1 MNNFVLGEI
10 TMSSMQEFFRR
21 IKRRPLVFFGMLIIT
36 LILGVLETYNPIIKE
51 YGSFSKILDY
61 NYIKTMSLWT
71 VKLNEFLGSGNVFSS
86 VMITLLI
93 MLVISTIIS
102 LFLSGYINI
111 FVNAVDDKEKQKGE
125 FFAGLE
131 KNFFKTMLYLFV
143 GLLMAIPFFFFIL
156 YSVVPTLFMIKQFL
170 DGDTGVIFTMLL
182 MALLTLVVVLFA
194 IVFFAMY
201 FTYVLPSIAGLKKRN
216 ARSGIKM
223 TNMYAWY
230 LLPKTALFLFISAII
245 RVLLFV
251 IHFGHQSLALSII
264 VLLITAILRSFVY
277 YFYLYFVFNTF
288 IAMREDLYPDYDEE
302 IPTPPK
308 HIARAPQQRETEE
321 LAETEV
327 EEDSESDN
335 DEGYNDEYDDSFE
348 D

>member
-1 MNNFVLGEI
+1 
-10 TMSSMQEFFRR
+10 
-21 IKRRPLVFFGMLIIT
+21 
-36 LILGVLETYNPIIKE
+36 
-51 YGSFSKILDY
+51 
-61 NYIKTMSLWT
+61 
-71 VKLNEFLGSGNVFSS
+71 
-86 VMITLLI
+86 
-93 MLVISTIIS
+93 
-102 LFLSGYINI
+102 
-111 FVNAVDDKEKQKGE
+111 
-125 FFAGLE
+125 
-131 KNFFKTMLYLFV
+131 
-143 GLLMAIPFFFFIL
+143 
-156 YSVVPTLFMIKQFL
+156 
-170 DGDTGVIFTMLL
+170 
-182 MALLTLVVVLFA
+182 
-194 IVFFAMY
+194 
-201 FTYVLPSIAGLKKRN
+201 
-216 ARSGIKM
+216 
-223 TNMYAWY
+223 MYAWY

-264 VLLITAILRSFVY
+264 VLLITAILRAFVY